1 MKAKRS
7 KHQTGVQPVASPPG
21 RVASGSGFAVVTYVE
36 TGGSPL
42 RLPVGFRPTKQK
54 GSNPGQEPETHSS

>member
-7 KHQTGVQPVASPPG
+7 KRETSVPAAPSPG
-21 RVASGSGFAVVTYVE
+21 RVASGSGYAVVTYVE

-42 RLPVGFRPTKQK
+42 RLAVGFQPTQPK
-54 GSNPGQEPETHSS
+54 GSNPGQVPETHSS